1 MKDLKPHLITFV
13 IVVAGVLTANYVK
26 TMLDAK
32 STASAE

>member
-26 TMLDAK
+26 TMIDSK
-32 STASAE
+32 SNPTAE